1 MRKAFCL
8 IISCLVIGLMFPV
21 NSIGETSSLDEMYT
35 QAQVLLVQGDYS
47 GAAAIFDALGAYS
60 DSSMMSMYC
69 KAISMAEDLEYYD
82 MAINTFNDLDG
93 FKDSRQMAD
102 YYRARK
108 YAAAGTIDIENASYA
123 ELSKALDDLG
133 EAEKIYGSVP
143 LFKDSMTRMKSCQ
156 EERREVAVKM
166 LDRQKESTEGFYLL
180 AIEHEENGEYKEA
193 YELYERLKGYK
204 DCTERMKSIKDHVLY
219 IDAESYYNDE
229 NYDDAIQKLLEMRT
243 ETPESLALLE
253 KAYEGKAIQNY
264 YAGDLDTALSAIG
277 MLGNKSERIISIEK
291 EINDF
296 VKKYSKWLGKWSYSQ
311 SKPKCALWI
320 RAQYKDGLV
329 LAFESGKTTKGEV
342 IVYDLHSHKK
352 DTIVYHSDRFS
363 AFDYT
368 TLRLVKDGVIEEST
382 KSEITGTSTS
392 KTKMYRMGVE

>member
-93 FKDSRQMAD
+93 FKDSSQMAD

-108 YAAAGTIDIENASYA
+108 YEAAGTIDIENASYA

-143 LFKDSMTRMKSCQ
+143 LFKDSMTRIKSCQ

-180 AIEHEENGEYKEA
+180 DIEH
-193 YELYERLKGYK
+193 
-204 DCTERMKSIKDHVLY
+204 
-219 IDAESYYNDE
+219 
-229 NYDDAIQKLLEMRT
+229 
-243 ETPESLALLE
+243 
-253 KAYEGKAIQNY
+253 
-264 YAGDLDTALSAIG
+264 
-277 MLGNKSERIISIEK
+277 
-291 EINDF
+291 
-296 VKKYSKWLGKWSYSQ
+296 
-311 SKPKCALWI
+311 
-320 RAQYKDGLV
+320 
-329 LAFESGKTTKGEV
+329 
-342 IVYDLHSHKK
+342 
-352 DTIVYHSDRFS
+352 
-363 AFDYT
+363 
-368 TLRLVKDGVIEEST
+368 
-382 KSEITGTSTS
+382 
-392 KTKMYRMGVE
+392 